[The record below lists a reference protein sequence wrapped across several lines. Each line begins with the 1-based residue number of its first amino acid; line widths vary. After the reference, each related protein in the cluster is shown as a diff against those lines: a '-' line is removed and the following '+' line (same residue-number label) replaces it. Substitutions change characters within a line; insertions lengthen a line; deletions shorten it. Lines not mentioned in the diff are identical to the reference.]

1 MDSYELGDSEGD
13 VEASW
18 VLDEVCLA
26 SSAEVS
32 LESEDGS

>member
-18 VLDEVCLA
+18 VLEEVCLA

-32 LESEDGS
+32 LESEGES